1 MNKIILIGLMLILS
15 GCGTTV
21 KSVIDPVV
29 NDISDYQQIIRDDIT
44 EAVEDT
50 YDRMVSVNNYIY

>member
-1 MNKIILIGLMLILS
+1 MLILS